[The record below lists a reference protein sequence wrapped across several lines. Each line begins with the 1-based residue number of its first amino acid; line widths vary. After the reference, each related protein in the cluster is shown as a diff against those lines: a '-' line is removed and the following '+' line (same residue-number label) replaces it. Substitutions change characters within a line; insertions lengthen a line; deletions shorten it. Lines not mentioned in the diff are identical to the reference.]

1 MSLYFPV
8 TFTAIY
14 LGVIIICNKDVLA
27 NDVIRGFYFMKQK
40 KNGFFITILLLL
52 ISLAFIVT
60 VSVVFNNIKTNL
72 EREIISSLS
81 EEAEENAALIEKE
94 IDAKF
99 GVLQSFANELSSTG
113 DEIEEIRDMKSFVE
127 VYNFRRMGFVDL
139 NGIAKTTDGFE
150 KDLSFREFY
159 QVGLK
164 GESFITE
171 SLQETIGDS
180 TEDMI
185 NILSVPVYDNK
196 GEIKG
201 VLFATYLTE
210 KFHEVIFSD
219 SFQGEGYTYIVAGDG
234 DVISSYGDGMQK
246 EYDNIFIYTGDAAQY
261 DDAIQEKVENDM
273 REKISRV
280 GIGVNEDND
289 KYFYCYK
296 PLEIESADMNWYIF
310 SIEPKSV
317 LDERMHPIMR
327 DIQFLTVILICILV
341 MANIVFLFYNL
352 RRRQEL
358 FRLAYKDS
366 ITGGDNFSN
375 FKEKAKKYENTEGY
389 VIALDISEF
398 KLVNNVCGNASGDE
412 VLKVIWDVILANCND
427 NEQAARVNAD
437 RFVIFW
443 IESSKKTV
451 TYRIEKL
458 INEIEGIS
466 EQLSVPRLYPVI
478 GIRAVE
484 KLDDADKRYGEA
496 LRAKALVKNRRD
508 RHYAFYDEIDYDTI
522 VENKKLENGFEK
534 ALADKKFEV
543 WYQPKFNSH
552 TGKIVGSEALIRWR
566 ADDGS
571 LISPGRFIPLFEKNG
586 NIIRLDEYV
595 FREVC
600 RQQKE
605 WQKEGIQILPV
616 SVNISRFSLY
626 YSNVVEKYERII
638 NYYDVDHKYVQI
650 EITESAII
658 ENTVI
663 VELIQKFH
671 DAGFDILLDDFGS
684 GYSSL
689 ASLNQMPFDTIKL
702 DKSLVDYVGNENGE
716 KLLKFIVQL
725 VQSLGMKITAE
736 GVEYKEQLD
745 FLENLN
751 CDDIQGF
758 YFSKPLMLADFSA
771 KLTEN
776 N

>member
-1 MSLYFPV
+1 
-8 TFTAIY
+8 
-14 LGVIIICNKDVLA
+14 
-27 NDVIRGFYFMKQK
+27 MKQK

-52 ISLAFIVT
+52 ISLAFIAT
-60 VSVVFNNIKTNL
+60 ISVVFNNIKKNVVI
-72 EREIISSLS
+72 EIISSLS

-113 DEIEEIRDMKSFVE
+113 DEIAEIRDMQSFVE
-127 VYNFRRMGFVDL
+127 VYNFKRMGFIDL

-159 QVGLK
+159 QIGLK
-164 GESFITE
+164 GESFITA
-171 SLQETIGDS
+171 SLLDTVGDH

-210 KFHEVIFSD
+210 KFHETIFSD

-246 EYDNIFIYTGDAAQY
+246 EYDNIFVYKGDAVKY
-261 DDAIQEKVENDM
+261 DDVTQEKVENEM
-273 REKISRV
+273 REKLSRV
-280 GIGVNEDND
+280 GIGVNEDNV

-296 PLEIESADMNWYIF
+296 PLEIKSADMNWYIF
-310 SIEPKSV
+310 SVEPKSV
-317 LDERMHPIMR
+317 LDDRMHPIMR

-341 MANIVFLFYNL
+341 MANIVFLFYNV

-398 KLVNNVCGNASGDE
+398 KLVNNVCGNARGDE
-412 VLKVIWDVILANCND
+412 VLKVIWDVIMANCND

-478 GIRAVE
+478 GMRAVE

-522 VENKKLENGFEK
+522 VENKNLENGFEK

>member
-1 MSLYFPV
+1 
-8 TFTAIY
+8 
-14 LGVIIICNKDVLA
+14 
-27 NDVIRGFYFMKQK
+27 MKQK
-40 KNGFFITILLLL
+40 KNGFFITIMLLL

-72 EREIISSLS
+72 ESEIISSLS
-81 EEAEENAALIEKE
+81 EEAEENAALIKKE

-113 DEIEEIRDMKSFVE
+113 DEIAEIRDMQSFVE

-159 QVGLK
+159 QVVLK

-171 SLQETIGDS
+171 SLQDTVGDY

-273 REKISRV
+273 REKLSRV

-341 MANIVFLFYNL
+341 MANIIFLYYNV

-398 KLVNNVCGNASGDE
+398 KLVNNVCGNARGDE
-412 VLKVIWDVILANCND
+412 VLKAIWDVILANCND

-522 VENKKLENGFEK
+522 VENKNLENGFEK

>member
-1 MSLYFPV
+1 
-8 TFTAIY
+8 
-14 LGVIIICNKDVLA
+14 
-27 NDVIRGFYFMKQK
+27 MKQK
-40 KNGFFITILLLL
+40 KNGFFITIMLLL

-72 EREIISSLS
+72 ELEIISSLS
-81 EEAEENAALIEKE
+81 EEAEENAALIKKE

-113 DEIEEIRDMKSFVE
+113 DEIAEIRDMQSFVE

-171 SLQETIGDS
+171 SLQETVGDY

-273 REKISRV
+273 REKLSRV

-341 MANIVFLFYNL
+341 MANIIFLYYNV

-398 KLVNNVCGNASGDE
+398 KLVNNVCGNARGDE
-412 VLKVIWDVILANCND
+412 VLKAIWDVIMANCND

-443 IESSKKTV
+443 IERSKKTV

>member
-1 MSLYFPV
+1 
-8 TFTAIY
+8 
-14 LGVIIICNKDVLA
+14 
-27 NDVIRGFYFMKQK
+27 MKQK
-40 KNGFFITILLLL
+40 KNSFFITILLLL

-113 DEIEEIRDMKSFVE
+113 DEIAEIRDMQSFVE

-171 SLQETIGDS
+171 SLQETIGDY

-341 MANIVFLFYNL
+341 MANIIFLYYNV

-398 KLVNNVCGNASGDE
+398 KLVNNVCGNARGDE
-412 VLKVIWDVILANCND
+412 VLKVIWDVIMANCND

-496 LRAKALVKNRRD
+496 LRAKSLIKNRRD

>member
-1 MSLYFPV
+1 
-8 TFTAIY
+8 
-14 LGVIIICNKDVLA
+14 
-27 NDVIRGFYFMKQK
+27 MKQK

-113 DEIEEIRDMKSFVE
+113 DEIAEIRDMQSFVE

-341 MANIVFLFYNL
+341 MANIIFLYYNV

-398 KLVNNVCGNASGDE
+398 KLVNNVCGNARGDE
-412 VLKVIWDVILANCND
+412 VLKVIWDVIMANCND

-496 LRAKALVKNRRD
+496 LRAKSLIKNRRD

-684 GYSSL
+684 GYSSI

>member
-1 MSLYFPV
+1 
-8 TFTAIY
+8 
-14 LGVIIICNKDVLA
+14 
-27 NDVIRGFYFMKQK
+27 MKQK

-113 DEIEEIRDMKSFVE
+113 DEIAEIRDMQSFVE

-171 SLQETIGDS
+171 SLPETIGDY

-341 MANIVFLFYNL
+341 MANIVFLFYNV

>member
-1 MSLYFPV
+1 
-8 TFTAIY
+8 
-14 LGVIIICNKDVLA
+14 
-27 NDVIRGFYFMKQK
+27 MKQK

-52 ISLAFIVT
+52 ISLAFIAT
-60 VSVVFNNIKTNL
+60 ISVVFNNIKKNVVI
-72 EREIISSLS
+72 EIISSLS

-113 DEIEEIRDMKSFVE
+113 DEIAEIRDMQSFVE
-127 VYNFRRMGFVDL
+127 VYNFKRMGFIDL

-159 QVGLK
+159 QIGLK
-164 GESFITE
+164 GESFITA
-171 SLQETIGDS
+171 SLLDTVGDH

-210 KFHEVIFSD
+210 KFHETIFSD

-246 EYDNIFIYTGDAAQY
+246 EYDNIFVYKGDAVKY
-261 DDAIQEKVENDM
+261 DDVTQEKVENEM
-273 REKISRV
+273 REKLSRV
-280 GIGVNEDND
+280 GIGVNEDNV

-296 PLEIESADMNWYIF
+296 PLEIKSADMNWYIF
-310 SIEPKSV
+310 SVEPKSV
-317 LDERMHPIMR
+317 LDDRMHPIMR
-327 DIQFLTVILICILV
+327 DIQFLVVILIGILF
-341 MANIVFLFYNL
+341 MANIIYLYYNV

-398 KLVNNVCGNASGDE
+398 KLVNNVCGNARGDE
-412 VLKVIWDVILANCND
+412 VLKAIWDVILANCND

-437 RFVIFW
+437 GFVIFW

-522 VENKKLENGFEK
+522 VENKNLENGFEK

-663 VELIQKFH
+663 VELVQKFH

>member
-1 MSLYFPV
+1 
-8 TFTAIY
+8 
-14 LGVIIICNKDVLA
+14 
-27 NDVIRGFYFMKQK
+27 MKQK
-40 KNGFFITILLLL
+40 KNGFFITIMLLL

-72 EREIISSLS
+72 ESEIISSLS
-81 EEAEENAALIEKE
+81 EEAEENAALIKKE

-113 DEIEEIRDMKSFVE
+113 DEIAEIRDMQSFVE

-171 SLQETIGDS
+171 SLQDTVGDY

-210 KFHEVIFSD
+210 KFHKVIFSD

-273 REKISRV
+273 REKLSRV

-341 MANIVFLFYNL
+341 MANIIFLYYNV

-398 KLVNNVCGNASGDE
+398 KLVNNVCGNARGDE
-412 VLKVIWDVILANCND
+412 VLKAIWDVIMANCND

-443 IESSKKTV
+443 IERSKKTV

-663 VELIQKFH
+663 VELIQKVH

>member
-1 MSLYFPV
+1 
-8 TFTAIY
+8 
-14 LGVIIICNKDVLA
+14 
-27 NDVIRGFYFMKQK
+27 MKQK

-412 VLKVIWDVILANCND
+412 VLKVIWHVILANCND

>member
-1 MSLYFPV
+1 
-8 TFTAIY
+8 
-14 LGVIIICNKDVLA
+14 
-27 NDVIRGFYFMKQK
+27 MKQK
-40 KNGFFITILLLL
+40 KNGFFITIMLLL

-72 EREIISSLS
+72 ELEIISSLS
-81 EEAEENAALIEKE
+81 EEAEENAALIKKE

-113 DEIEEIRDMKSFVE
+113 DEIAEIRDMQSFVE

-171 SLQETIGDS
+171 SLQDTVGDY

-273 REKISRV
+273 REKLSRV

-341 MANIVFLFYNL
+341 MANIIFLYYNV

-398 KLVNNVCGNASGDE
+398 KLVNNVCGNARGDE
-412 VLKVIWDVILANCND
+412 VLKAIWDVILANCND

-443 IESSKKTV
+443 IERSKKTV

-478 GIRAVE
+478 GICAVE

>member
-1 MSLYFPV
+1 
-8 TFTAIY
+8 
-14 LGVIIICNKDVLA
+14 
-27 NDVIRGFYFMKQK
+27 MKQK

-99 GVLQSFANELSSTG
+99 GILQSFANELSSTG
-113 DEIEEIRDMKSFVE
+113 DEIEEIRDMQSFVE

-171 SLQETIGDS
+171 SLQETIGDY

-273 REKISRV
+273 REKLSRV

-317 LDERMHPIMR
+317 LNERMHPIMR

-341 MANIVFLFYNL
+341 MANIIFLFYNV

-522 VENKKLENGFEK
+522 VENKNLENSFEK

>member
-1 MSLYFPV
+1 
-8 TFTAIY
+8 
-14 LGVIIICNKDVLA
+14 
-27 NDVIRGFYFMKQK
+27 MKQK

-113 DEIEEIRDMKSFVE
+113 DEIAEIRDMQSFVE

-317 LDERMHPIMR
+317 LDERMHPMMR

-341 MANIVFLFYNL
+341 MANIIFLYYNV

-398 KLVNNVCGNASGDE
+398 KLVNNVCGNARGDE
-412 VLKVIWDVILANCND
+412 VLKVIWDVIMANCND

>member
-1 MSLYFPV
+1 
-8 TFTAIY
+8 
-14 LGVIIICNKDVLA
+14 
-27 NDVIRGFYFMKQK
+27 MKQK
-40 KNGFFITILLLL
+40 KNSFFITIMLLL

-113 DEIEEIRDMKSFVE
+113 DEIAEIRDMQSFVE

-273 REKISRV
+273 REKLSRV

-327 DIQFLTVILICILV
+327 DIQFLTVILIGILV
-341 MANIVFLFYNL
+341 MANIIFLYYNV

-398 KLVNNVCGNASGDE
+398 KLVNNVCGNARGDE
-412 VLKVIWDVILANCND
+412 VLKVIWDVIMANCND

-522 VENKKLENGFEK
+522 VDNKNLENGFEK

>member
-1 MSLYFPV
+1 
-8 TFTAIY
+8 
-14 LGVIIICNKDVLA
+14 
-27 NDVIRGFYFMKQK
+27 MKQK

-171 SLQETIGDS
+171 SLPETIGDY

-341 MANIVFLFYNL
+341 MANIVFLFYNV

-484 KLDDADKRYGEA
+484 KLNDADKRYGEA

>member
-1 MSLYFPV
+1 
-8 TFTAIY
+8 
-14 LGVIIICNKDVLA
+14 
-27 NDVIRGFYFMKQK
+27 MKQK

-398 KLVNNVCGNASGDE
+398 KLVNSVCGNASGDE

>member
-1 MSLYFPV
+1 
-8 TFTAIY
+8 
-14 LGVIIICNKDVLA
+14 
-27 NDVIRGFYFMKQK
+27 MKQK

-113 DEIEEIRDMKSFVE
+113 DEIAEIRDMQSFVE

-341 MANIVFLFYNL
+341 MANIIFLYYNV

-398 KLVNNVCGNASGDE
+398 KLVNNVCGNARGDE
-412 VLKVIWDVILANCND
+412 VLKVIWDVIMANCND

-496 LRAKALVKNRRD
+496 LRAKSLIKNRRD

-534 ALADKKFEV
+534 ALADKKFGV

>member
-1 MSLYFPV
+1 
-8 TFTAIY
+8 
-14 LGVIIICNKDVLA
+14 
-27 NDVIRGFYFMKQK
+27 MKQK

-113 DEIEEIRDMKSFVE
+113 DEIAEIRDMQSFVE
-127 VYNFRRMGFVDL
+127 VYNFRRMGFIDL

-341 MANIVFLFYNL
+341 MANIIFLYYNV

-398 KLVNNVCGNASGDE
+398 KLVNNVCGNARGDE
-412 VLKVIWDVILANCND
+412 VLKVIWDVIMANCND

-496 LRAKALVKNRRD
+496 LRAKSLIKNRRD

>member
-1 MSLYFPV
+1 
-8 TFTAIY
+8 
-14 LGVIIICNKDVLA
+14 
-27 NDVIRGFYFMKQK
+27 MKQK

-113 DEIEEIRDMKSFVE
+113 DEIAEIRDMQSFVE
-127 VYNFRRMGFVDL
+127 VYNFKRMGFIDL

-159 QVGLK
+159 QIGLK
-164 GESFITE
+164 GESFITA
-171 SLQETIGDS
+171 SLLDTVGDH

-210 KFHEVIFSD
+210 KFHETIFSD
-219 SFQGEGYTYIVAGDG
+219 SFQGEGYTYIVASDG

-246 EYDNIFIYTGDAAQY
+246 EYDNIFVYKGDAVKY
-261 DDAIQEKVENDM
+261 DDVTQEKVENEM
-273 REKISRV
+273 REKLSRV

-296 PLEIESADMNWYIF
+296 PLEIKSADMNWYIF

-327 DIQFLTVILICILV
+327 DIQFLTVILIGILV
-341 MANIVFLFYNL
+341 MANIIFLYYNV

-522 VENKKLENGFEK
+522 VENKNLENGFEK

>member
-1 MSLYFPV
+1 
-8 TFTAIY
+8 
-14 LGVIIICNKDVLA
+14 
-27 NDVIRGFYFMKQK
+27 MKQK

-164 GESFITE
+164 GELFITE
-171 SLQETIGDS
+171 SLPETIGDY

-341 MANIVFLFYNL
+341 MANIVFLFYNV

>member
-1 MSLYFPV
+1 
-8 TFTAIY
+8 
-14 LGVIIICNKDVLA
+14 
-27 NDVIRGFYFMKQK
+27 MKQK
-40 KNGFFITILLLL
+40 KNSFFITIMLLL

-72 EREIISSLS
+72 ESEIISSLS
-81 EEAEENAALIEKE
+81 EEAEENAALIKKE

-113 DEIEEIRDMKSFVE
+113 DEIAEIRDMQSFVE

-171 SLQETIGDS
+171 SLQDTVGDY

-273 REKISRV
+273 REKLSRV

-341 MANIVFLFYNL
+341 MANIIFLYYNV

-398 KLVNNVCGNASGDE
+398 KLVNNVCGNARGDE
-412 VLKVIWDVILANCND
+412 VLKAIWDVIMANCND

-437 RFVIFW
+437 RFVIFL
-443 IESSKKTV
+443 IERSKKTV

-702 DKSLVDYVGNENGE
+702 DKSLVDYVGNENVE

>member
-1 MSLYFPV
+1 
-8 TFTAIY
+8 
-14 LGVIIICNKDVLA
+14 
-27 NDVIRGFYFMKQK
+27 MKQK
-40 KNGFFITILLLL
+40 KNSFFITILLLL

-113 DEIEEIRDMKSFVE
+113 DEIAEIRDMQSFVE

-341 MANIVFLFYNL
+341 MANIVFLFYNV

-398 KLVNNVCGNASGDE
+398 KLVNNVCGNARGDE
-412 VLKVIWDVILANCND
+412 VLKAIWDVIMANCND

-443 IESSKKTV
+443 IERSKKTV

>member
-1 MSLYFPV
+1 
-8 TFTAIY
+8 
-14 LGVIIICNKDVLA
+14 
-27 NDVIRGFYFMKQK
+27 MKQK
-40 KNGFFITILLLL
+40 KNSFFITIMLLL

-72 EREIISSLS
+72 ESEIISSLS
-81 EEAEENAALIEKE
+81 EEAEENAALIKKE

-113 DEIEEIRDMKSFVE
+113 DEIAEIRDMQSFVE

-171 SLQETIGDS
+171 SLQDTVGDY

-273 REKISRV
+273 REKLSRV

-341 MANIVFLFYNL
+341 MANIIFLYYNV

-398 KLVNNVCGNASGDE
+398 KLVNNVCGNARGDE
-412 VLKVIWDVILANCND
+412 VLKAIWDVIMANCND

-443 IESSKKTV
+443 IERSKKTV

-638 NYYDVDHKYVQI
+638 NYYDVNHKYVQI

>member
-1 MSLYFPV
+1 
-8 TFTAIY
+8 
-14 LGVIIICNKDVLA
+14 
-27 NDVIRGFYFMKQK
+27 MKQK
-40 KNGFFITILLLL
+40 RNGFFITILLLL
-52 ISLAFIVT
+52 ISLAFIAT
-60 VSVVFNNIKTNL
+60 ISVVFNNIKKNVVI
-72 EREIISSLS
+72 EIISSLS

-113 DEIEEIRDMKSFVE
+113 DEIAEIRDMQSFVE
-127 VYNFRRMGFVDL
+127 VYNFKRMGFIDL

-159 QVGLK
+159 QIGLK
-164 GESFITE
+164 GESFITA
-171 SLQETIGDS
+171 SLLDTVGDH

-210 KFHEVIFSD
+210 KFHETIFSD

-246 EYDNIFIYTGDAAQY
+246 EYDNIFVYKGDAVKY
-261 DDAIQEKVENDM
+261 DDVTQEKVENEM
-273 REKISRV
+273 REKLSRV
-280 GIGVNEDND
+280 GIGVNEDNV

-296 PLEIESADMNWYIF
+296 PLEIKSADMNWYIF
-310 SIEPKSV
+310 SVEPKSV
-317 LDERMHPIMR
+317 LDDRMHPIMR
-327 DIQFLTVILICILV
+327 DIQFLVVILIGILF
-341 MANIVFLFYNL
+341 MANIIYLYYNV

-398 KLVNNVCGNASGDE
+398 KLVNNVCGNARGDE
-412 VLKVIWDVILANCND
+412 VLKAIWDVILANCND

-437 RFVIFW
+437 GFVIFW

-522 VENKKLENGFEK
+522 VENKNLENGFEK

-638 NYYDVDHKYVQI
+638 NYYDVNHKYVQI

>member
-1 MSLYFPV
+1 
-8 TFTAIY
+8 
-14 LGVIIICNKDVLA
+14 
-27 NDVIRGFYFMKQK
+27 MKQK
-40 KNGFFITILLLL
+40 KNGFFITIMLLL

-72 EREIISSLS
+72 ESEIISSLS
-81 EEAEENAALIEKE
+81 EEAEENAALIKKE

-113 DEIEEIRDMKSFVE
+113 DEIAEIRDMQSFVE

-171 SLQETIGDS
+171 SLQDTVGDY

-273 REKISRV
+273 REKLSRV

-341 MANIVFLFYNL
+341 MANIIFLYYNV

-398 KLVNNVCGNASGDE
+398 KLVNNVCGNARGDE
-412 VLKVIWDVILANCND
+412 VLKAIWDVILANCND

-443 IESSKKTV
+443 IERSKKTV

-522 VENKKLENGFEK
+522 VENKNLENGFEK

>member
-1 MSLYFPV
+1 
-8 TFTAIY
+8 
-14 LGVIIICNKDVLA
+14 
-27 NDVIRGFYFMKQK
+27 MKQK
-40 KNGFFITILLLL
+40 KNSFFITILLLL
-52 ISLAFIVT
+52 ISLAFIVM

-171 SLQETIGDS
+171 SLPETIGDY

-341 MANIVFLFYNL
+341 MANIVFLFYNV

-443 IESSKKTV
+443 IERSKKTV

-496 LRAKALVKNRRD
+496 LRAKSLIKNRRD

>member
-1 MSLYFPV
+1 
-8 TFTAIY
+8 
-14 LGVIIICNKDVLA
+14 
-27 NDVIRGFYFMKQK
+27 MKQK

-52 ISLAFIVT
+52 ISLAFIATISVT
-60 VSVVFNNIKTNL
+60 FNNIKKNL

-99 GVLQSFANELSSTG
+99 GVLQSFANELSSTD
-113 DEIEEIRDMKSFVE
+113 DEIAKIRDMQSFVE
-127 VYNFRRMGFVDL
+127 VYNFKRMGFIDL

-159 QVGLK
+159 QIGLK
-164 GESFITE
+164 GESFITA
-171 SLQETIGDS
+171 SLLDTVGDH

-210 KFHEVIFSD
+210 KFHEAIFSD

-246 EYDNIFIYTGDAAQY
+246 EYDNIFIYTGDSAKY
-261 DDAIQEKVENDM
+261 GDVTQEKVENEM
-273 REKISRV
+273 REKLSRV
-280 GIGVNEDND
+280 GIGVNEDNV

-296 PLEIESADMNWYIF
+296 PLEIKSADMDWYIF
-310 SIEPKSV
+310 SVEPKSV
-317 LDERMHPIMR
+317 FDDRMHPIMR
-327 DIQFLTVILICILV
+327 DIQFLIVILICILV
-341 MANIVFLFYNL
+341 MANIIYLYYNV

-398 KLVNNVCGNASGDE
+398 KLVNNVCGNARGDE
-412 VLKVIWDVILANCND
+412 ILKAIWDVILANCND

-522 VENKKLENGFEK
+522 VENKNMENGFEK

-616 SVNISRFSLY
+616 SVNISRFSPY

>member
-1 MSLYFPV
+1 
-8 TFTAIY
+8 
-14 LGVIIICNKDVLA
+14 
-27 NDVIRGFYFMKQK
+27 MKQK

-113 DEIEEIRDMKSFVE
+113 DEIAEIRDMQSFVE

-280 GIGVNEDND
+280 GIDVNEDSD

-341 MANIVFLFYNL
+341 MANIIFLFYNV

-412 VLKVIWDVILANCND
+412 VLKVIWDVIMANCND

-443 IESSKKTV
+443 IERSKKTV

>member
-1 MSLYFPV
+1 
-8 TFTAIY
+8 
-14 LGVIIICNKDVLA
+14 
-27 NDVIRGFYFMKQK
+27 MKQK

-60 VSVVFNNIKTNL
+60 VLVVFNNIKTNL
-72 EREIISSLS
+72 ESEIISSLS

-99 GVLQSFANELSSTG
+99 GVLQSFANELSSTD
-113 DEIEEIRDMKSFVE
+113 DEIAQIRDMQSFVK
-127 VYNFRRMGFVDL
+127 VYNFKRMGFVDL

-164 GESFITE
+164 GESFITA
-171 SLQETIGDS
+171 SLLETIGDS

-234 DVISSYGDGMQK
+234 GVISSYGDGMQK
-246 EYDNIFIYTGDAAQY
+246 EYDNIFIYTGDSAKY
-261 DDAIQEKVENDM
+261 DDVTQEKVENEM
-273 REKISRV
+273 REKLSRV
-280 GIGVNEDND
+280 GIGVNENND

-296 PLEIESADMNWYIF
+296 PLEIKSADMDWYIF
-310 SIEPKSV
+310 SVEPKSV

-327 DIQFLTVILICILV
+327 DIQFLTVILVCILV
-341 MANIVFLFYNL
+341 MANIIFLYYNV

-375 FKEKAKKYENTEGY
+375 FKEKAKKYENTEGF

-398 KLVNNVCGNASGDE
+398 KLVNNVCGNARGDE

-496 LRAKALVKNRRD
+496 LRAKALVKDRRD

-522 VENKKLENGFEK
+522 VENKNLENGFEK

-638 NYYDVDHKYVQI
+638 NYYDLDHKYVQI

-663 VELIQKFH
+663 AELIQKFH

>member
-1 MSLYFPV
+1 
-8 TFTAIY
+8 
-14 LGVIIICNKDVLA
+14 
-27 NDVIRGFYFMKQK
+27 MKQK

-60 VSVVFNNIKTNL
+60 VSVVFNNIKKNVVI
-72 EREIISSLS
+72 EIISSLS

-113 DEIEEIRDMKSFVE
+113 DEIAEIRDMQSFVE
-127 VYNFRRMGFVDL
+127 VYNFKRMGFIDL

-159 QVGLK
+159 QIGLK
-164 GESFITE
+164 GESFITA
-171 SLQETIGDS
+171 SLLDTVGDH

-210 KFHEVIFSD
+210 KFHETIFSD

-246 EYDNIFIYTGDAAQY
+246 EYDNIFVYKGDAVKY
-261 DDAIQEKVENDM
+261 DDVTQEKVENEM
-273 REKISRV
+273 REKLSRV
-280 GIGVNEDND
+280 GIGVNEDNV

-296 PLEIESADMNWYIF
+296 PLEIKSADMNWYIF
-310 SIEPKSV
+310 SVEPKSV

-327 DIQFLTVILICILV
+327 DIQFLTVILIGILV
-341 MANIVFLFYNL
+341 MANIIFLYYNV

-522 VENKKLENGFEK
+522 VENKNLENGFEK

>member
-1 MSLYFPV
+1 
-8 TFTAIY
+8 
-14 LGVIIICNKDVLA
+14 
-27 NDVIRGFYFMKQK
+27 MKQK

-725 VQSLGMKITAE
+725 VQSLGLKITAE

>member
-1 MSLYFPV
+1 
-8 TFTAIY
+8 
-14 LGVIIICNKDVLA
+14 
-27 NDVIRGFYFMKQK
+27 MKQK
-40 KNGFFITILLLL
+40 KNSFFITILLLL

-60 VSVVFNNIKTNL
+60 VSVVFNNIKKNVVI
-72 EREIISSLS
+72 EIISSLS

-113 DEIEEIRDMKSFVE
+113 DEIAEIRDMQSFVE
-127 VYNFRRMGFVDL
+127 VYNFKRMGFIDL

-159 QVGLK
+159 QIGLK
-164 GESFITE
+164 GESFITA
-171 SLQETIGDS
+171 SLLDTVGDH

-210 KFHEVIFSD
+210 KFHETIFSD

-246 EYDNIFIYTGDAAQY
+246 EYDNIFVYKGDAVKY
-261 DDAIQEKVENDM
+261 DDVTQEKVENEM
-273 REKISRV
+273 REKLSRV
-280 GIGVNEDND
+280 GIGVNEDNV

-296 PLEIESADMNWYIF
+296 PLEIKSADMNWYIF
-310 SIEPKSV
+310 SVEPKSV
-317 LDERMHPIMR
+317 LDDRMHPIMR
-327 DIQFLTVILICILV
+327 DIQFLVVILIGILF
-341 MANIVFLFYNL
+341 MANIIYLYYNV

-398 KLVNNVCGNASGDE
+398 KLVNNVCGNARGDE
-412 VLKVIWDVILANCND
+412 VLKAIWDVILANCND

-437 RFVIFW
+437 GFVIFW

-496 LRAKALVKNRRD
+496 LRAKALVKSRRD

-522 VENKKLENGFEK
+522 VENKNLENGFEK

>member
-1 MSLYFPV
+1 
-8 TFTAIY
+8 
-14 LGVIIICNKDVLA
+14 
-27 NDVIRGFYFMKQK
+27 MKQK
-40 KNGFFITILLLL
+40 KNGFFITIMLLL

-72 EREIISSLS
+72 ESEIISSLS
-81 EEAEENAALIEKE
+81 EEAEENAALIKKE

-113 DEIEEIRDMKSFVE
+113 DEIAEIRDMQSFVE

-171 SLQETIGDS
+171 SLQDTVGDY

-273 REKISRV
+273 REKLSRV

-341 MANIVFLFYNL
+341 MANIIFLYYNV

-398 KLVNNVCGNASGDE
+398 KLVNNVCGNARGDE
-412 VLKVIWDVILANCND
+412 VLKAIWDVIMANCND

-443 IESSKKTV
+443 IERSKKTV

-496 LRAKALVKNRRD
+496 LRAKSLIKNRRD

>member
-1 MSLYFPV
+1 
-8 TFTAIY
+8 
-14 LGVIIICNKDVLA
+14 
-27 NDVIRGFYFMKQK
+27 MKQK
-40 KNGFFITILLLL
+40 KNSFFITILLLL

-113 DEIEEIRDMKSFVE
+113 DEIAEIRDMQSFVE

>member
-1 MSLYFPV
+1 
-8 TFTAIY
+8 
-14 LGVIIICNKDVLA
+14 
-27 NDVIRGFYFMKQK
+27 MKQK

-171 SLQETIGDS
+171 SLPETIGDY

-341 MANIVFLFYNL
+341 MANIVFLFYNV

-716 KLLKFIVQL
+716 KILKFIVQL

>member
-1 MSLYFPV
+1 
-8 TFTAIY
+8 
-14 LGVIIICNKDVLA
+14 
-27 NDVIRGFYFMKQK
+27 MKQK

-81 EEAEENAALIEKE
+81 EEAEENAALIEQE

-99 GVLQSFANELSSTG
+99 GVLQRFANELSSTG
-113 DEIEEIRDMKSFVE
+113 DEIAEIRDMQSFVE

-341 MANIVFLFYNL
+341 MANIIFLYYNV

-398 KLVNNVCGNASGDE
+398 KLVNNVCGNARGDE
-412 VLKVIWDVILANCND
+412 VLKVIWDVIMANCND

-496 LRAKALVKNRRD
+496 LRAKSLIKNRRD

>member
-1 MSLYFPV
+1 
-8 TFTAIY
+8 
-14 LGVIIICNKDVLA
+14 
-27 NDVIRGFYFMKQK
+27 MKQK

-113 DEIEEIRDMKSFVE
+113 DEIAEIRDMQSFVE

-171 SLQETIGDS
+171 SLQETIGDY

-327 DIQFLTVILICILV
+327 DIQFLTVILICIIV
-341 MANIVFLFYNL
+341 MANIIFLFYNV

-522 VENKKLENGFEK
+522 VENKNLENGFEK

>member
-1 MSLYFPV
+1 
-8 TFTAIY
+8 
-14 LGVIIICNKDVLA
+14 
-27 NDVIRGFYFMKQK
+27 MKQK

-113 DEIEEIRDMKSFVE
+113 DEIAEIRDMQSFVE

-180 TEDMI
+180 TKDMI

-273 REKISRV
+273 REKLSRV

-341 MANIVFLFYNL
+341 MANIIFLYYNV

-398 KLVNNVCGNASGDE
+398 KLVNNVCGNARGDE
-412 VLKVIWDVILANCND
+412 VLKAIWDVIMANCND

-443 IESSKKTV
+443 IERSKKTV

-496 LRAKALVKNRRD
+496 LRAKSLIKNRRD

>member
-1 MSLYFPV
+1 
-8 TFTAIY
+8 
-14 LGVIIICNKDVLA
+14 
-27 NDVIRGFYFMKQK
+27 MKQK
-40 KNGFFITILLLL
+40 KNGFFITIMLLL

-113 DEIEEIRDMKSFVE
+113 DEIAEIRDMQSFVE

-341 MANIVFLFYNL
+341 MANIVFLFYNV

-398 KLVNNVCGNASGDE
+398 KLVNNVCGNARGDE
-412 VLKVIWDVILANCND
+412 VLKVIWDVIMANCND

-522 VENKKLENGFEK
+522 VENKNLENGFEK

>member
-1 MSLYFPV
+1 
-8 TFTAIY
+8 
-14 LGVIIICNKDVLA
+14 
-27 NDVIRGFYFMKQK
+27 MKQK

-113 DEIEEIRDMKSFVE
+113 DEIAEIRDMQSFVE

-219 SFQGEGYTYIVAGDG
+219 SFQGEGYIYIVAGDG

-341 MANIVFLFYNL
+341 MANIIFLYYNV

-398 KLVNNVCGNASGDE
+398 KLVNNVCGNARGDE
-412 VLKVIWDVILANCND
+412 VLKVIWDVIMANCND

>member
-1 MSLYFPV
+1 M
-8 TFTAIY
+8 
-14 LGVIIICNKDVLA
+14 
-27 NDVIRGFYFMKQK
+27 
-40 KNGFFITILLLL
+40 LLL
-52 ISLAFIVT
+52 ISLAFIAT
-60 VSVVFNNIKTNL
+60 ISVVFNNIKKNVVI
-72 EREIISSLS
+72 EIISSLS

-113 DEIEEIRDMKSFVE
+113 DEIAEIRDMQSFVE
-127 VYNFRRMGFVDL
+127 VYNFKRMGFIDL

-159 QVGLK
+159 QIGLK
-164 GESFITE
+164 GESFITA
-171 SLQETIGDS
+171 SLLDTVGDH

-210 KFHEVIFSD
+210 KFHETIFSD

-246 EYDNIFIYTGDAAQY
+246 EYDNIFVYKGDAVKY
-261 DDAIQEKVENDM
+261 DDVTQEKVENEM
-273 REKISRV
+273 REKLSRV
-280 GIGVNEDND
+280 GIGVNEDNV

-296 PLEIESADMNWYIF
+296 PLEIKSADMNWYIF

-317 LDERMHPIMR
+317 LDDRMHPIMR
-327 DIQFLTVILICILV
+327 DIQFLVVILIGILF
-341 MANIVFLFYNL
+341 MANIVFLFYNV

-398 KLVNNVCGNASGDE
+398 KLVNNVCGNARGDE
-412 VLKVIWDVILANCND
+412 VLKAIWDVILANCND

-437 RFVIFW
+437 GFVIFW

-522 VENKKLENGFEK
+522 VENKNLENGFEK